1 MFDLINGGCFKE
13 KTNWNAVYEGDVIE
27 LYLRKDE
34 GFVYLILI
42 LTLCALMVGLN
53 QVDSCHCLGI
63 KGFQAPENFN
73 GRDYEA
79 VTNYGR
85 SLNCPTENLL
95 PSRSCM
101 SQGSRKRRIR
111 SNIFKQVFHARSK
124 YQICRKQRRQ
134 QH

>member
-1 MFDLINGGCFKE
+1 MSFHL
-13 KTNWNAVYEGDVIE
+13 
-27 LYLRKDE
+27 LYVQARVPALPLKDE

-42 LTLCALMVGLN
+42 LTPCTLMVGLN

-79 VTNYGR
+79 
-85 SLNCPTENLL
+85 LNGTTENLL
-95 PSRSCM
+95 PLRNCM
-101 SQGSRKRRIR
+101 SQGSRKRRIK
-111 SNIFKQVFHARSK
+111 SNILKQLFHARSK
-124 YQICRKQRRQ
+124 YQICRKHRRQ